1 MEEFITF
8 GESVIISGFSMLIVF
23 AGLVIISLIISLL
36 KVISNTDKKKDSPVE
51 KAEKVSQAPVED
63 PADDEELVAVIAA
76 AIAASMN
83 VGTDDLVIRDI
94 KRINNIDSWT
104 KAGLNEQMLS
114 NL

>member
-36 KVISNTDKKKDSPVE
+36 KVISNNDKKKDSEVVEIQKTPV
-51 KAEKVSQAPVED
+51 KKED
-63 PADDEELVAVIAA
+63 VAKNDEELVAVIAA

-83 VGTDDLVIRDI
+83 VGTDDIVIRKI
-94 KRINNIDSWT
+94 QRTNNIDSWT
-104 KAGLNEQMLS
+104 KAGLSEQMLS